1 MIKFKFLFVG
11 YCVILYF
18 FCMISSPGPLSI
30 VKVQDA
36 LSANDSQSSE
46 DGLRLL
52 TGDNPILATNIS
64 SIITPWNTGNDM
76 ENRVLSLI
84 K

>member
-1 MIKFKFLFVG
+1 
-11 YCVILYF
+11 
-18 FCMISSPGPLSI
+18 MISSPGPLSI

-64 SIITPWNTGNDM
+64 SIITPWNTGNNM